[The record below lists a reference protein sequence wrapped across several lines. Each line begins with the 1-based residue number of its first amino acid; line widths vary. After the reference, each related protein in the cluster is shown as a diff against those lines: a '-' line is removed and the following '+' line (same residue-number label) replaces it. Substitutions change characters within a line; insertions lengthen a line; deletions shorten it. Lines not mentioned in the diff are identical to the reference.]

1 MRKVKRMI
9 GIVLGLML
17 LLVVATYHFL
27 QTTPFGALPAGE
39 RLKRIRKSP
48 HWREGA
54 FQNLHL
60 TPDYA
65 EGRNFF
71 SVMWSFFFN
80 KSPRNLPDR
89 PISSVYTDL
98 HTLDKGREGW
108 VWMGHSS
115 YFLQL
120 SGRRILVD
128 PVLTGY
134 ASPIKMAS
142 GKAFEGADGYRPKHI
157 PAVDYVFISHDHWDH
172 LDYAT
177 IVAIED
183 RVGMFVTGLGT
194 GAHLERWGVQPNR
207 IVELDWNES
216 KVFADGFKFTAL
228 PARHFSGRGLKRNQA
243 LWISIALETPGK
255 KLYLGGDSG
264 YDHHFKEIGQLM
276 GGFDLAFL
284 ECGQYDYDWKYIH
297 MMPEEV
303 VQACRDLGAKT
314 LMPVHREKFSLAK
327 HAWDEP
333 WLKVSAEAERH
344 HLPILHPKN
353 GEWVDW
359 NNWLEAPSKAS
370 VQP

>member
-1 MRKVKRMI
+1 MRKFKRMI
-9 GIVLGLML
+9 WIILGLVL
-17 LLVVATYHFL
+17 LLVVATFFFL
-27 QTTPFGALPAGE
+27 QTTPFGSLPSGE
-39 RLKRIRKSP
+39 RLQRIQQSP
-48 HWREGA
+48 NWRDGA
-54 FQNLHL
+54 FQNLSP

-71 SVMWSFFFN
+71 SVMWSFFTE

-89 PISSVYTDL
+89 PMLSQFTDL
-98 HTLDKGREGW
+98 HSLDKSLEGW
-108 VWMGHSS
+108 LWMGHSS

-142 GKAFEGADGYRPKHI
+142 GKAFEGSDNYRPEHI

-172 LDYAT
+172 LDYQT
-177 IVAIED
+177 IVSIKD
-183 RVGMFVTGLGT
+183 RVGIFITGLGT
-194 GAHLERWGVQPNR
+194 GAHLEYWGVKPEK

-216 KVFADGFKFTAL
+216 KAFADGFKFTAL

-264 YDHHFKEIGQLM
+264 YDQHFKAIGKQF
-276 GGFDLAFL
+276 GSFDLAFL
-284 ECGQYDYDWKYIH
+284 ECGQYDHDWKYIH

-303 VQACRDLGAKT
+303 VQACQDLGAKA
-314 LMPVHREKFSLAK
+314 LMPVHREKFNLAK

-333 WLKVSAEAERH
+333 WLRVKAAAEQQNI
-344 HLPILHPKN
+344 PIVNPQN
-353 GEWVDW
+353 GQWINYFSGE
-359 NNWLEAPSKAS
+359 NPTIR
-370 VQP
+370 